1 MKTIILTNSEANQ
14 AAIPY
19 FIQVDIQMVQL
30 TRVKIPIW
38 AQAAYHRKAL
48 YSMEICGFHFEGN
61 SAEEL
66 AMLAERTLATLVYRA
81 RLPTYTFMARHSHH
95 AFPVYTIQD
104 EVMAI
109 TPGGPTF
116 RHVELAKVRDYLTN
130 YLETTGDLWLPGHQD
145 KLHVR
150 GIQAESL
157 ALVRPWFYLKKR
169 PMLNNEHEF
178 WAPAFPADDGQHIY
192 TFAASGR
199 REVEIA
205 GGHEVLQLKSQV
217 AQALIADKRLHHNH
231 DLRIDRLLPEVWAKV
246 ESVLIKTADCL
257 YCPNLALPIYQY
269 SELLIALEYRA
280 TEKRYSLYIGQNRID
295 LRESAA
301 TDLVR
306 RGLIKANYDV
316 KWGQA

>member
-1 MKTIILTNSEANQ
+1 MQTIILTNNDSNQ

-19 FIQVDIQMVQL
+19 FIQVDMQMVKL
-30 TRVKIPIW
+30 TRVKIPVQ

-48 YSMEICGFHFEGN
+48 YNMDICGFHFESN
-61 SAEEL
+61 RAEEL

-95 AFPVYTIQD
+95 AFPVYTIQN

-178 WAPAFPADDGQHIY
+178 WAPVFPADDEQHIY
-192 TFAASGR
+192 TFAASSR
-199 REVEIA
+199 REVELA
-205 GGHEVLQLKSQV
+205 GGHEVLRLQLQV
-217 AQALIADKRLHHNH
+217 AQALIADKRLRHSH
-231 DLRIDRLLPEVWAKV
+231 DLRIDRLLPEVWAQV
-246 ESVLIKTADCL
+246 EATLTKSNRYL
-257 YCPNLALPIYQY
+257 YCPAMTLPSYHYAQFQ
-269 SELLIALEYRA
+269 LALEYRTA
-280 TEKRYSLYIGQNRID
+280 EKRYSLYIGSDETD
-295 LRESAA
+295 LAQRAA
-301 TDLVR
+301 TDLRR
-306 RGLIKANYDV
+306 RGLLKANHEAE
-316 KWGQA
+316 WRAA